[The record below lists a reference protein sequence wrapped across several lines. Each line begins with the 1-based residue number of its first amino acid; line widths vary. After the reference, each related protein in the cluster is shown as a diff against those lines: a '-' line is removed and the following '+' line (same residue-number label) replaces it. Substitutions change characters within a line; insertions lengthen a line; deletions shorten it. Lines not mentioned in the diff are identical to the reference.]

1 MNIRKEIRGQLIN
14 KSKEELFDYCY
25 AYHTFLNYWESFD
38 RETQNEINKELN
50 GVFQL
55 NTEEQVETREFE
67 EDEDKRYCHL
77 CGSEEEKGG
86 WCTNETCAE
95 YKRSETDT
103 CEGCGEYLQSGESI
117 IKGEDRH
124 SACS

>member
-1 MNIRKEIRGQLIN
+1 MNIRKEIREQLLN
-14 KSKEELFDYCY
+14 KSKEELIEYCY

-67 EDEDKRYCHL
+67 EDE
-77 CGSEEEKGG
+77 E
-86 WCTNETCAE
+86 
-95 YKRSETDT
+95 ETDT